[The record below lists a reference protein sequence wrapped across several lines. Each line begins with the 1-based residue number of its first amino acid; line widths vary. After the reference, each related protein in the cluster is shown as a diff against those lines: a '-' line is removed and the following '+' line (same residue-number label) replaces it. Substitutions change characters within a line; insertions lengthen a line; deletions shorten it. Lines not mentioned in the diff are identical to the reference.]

1 MDCVICFDNAA
12 DQRLR
17 PCGCL
22 NAAFCGDC
30 ARRLSTCPVC
40 RTRVTALDGPRAPP
54 MLLPA
59 WRNDPDDYRVLRRK
73 QPCPRFQIIAR
84 PAAVPR
90 WLLTRD
96 EWSMAPDE
104 SRRIAPACC
113 GNPNCGIE
121 LEASPFEAE
130 IDEERDAALALS
142 KDTWAKAN
150 GPPLTTLCKLRGVA
164 CTNPLCGAA
173 DARARYD
180 CAVLAAARRGDD
192 AAVARYLRM
201 PHGAPERCTVD
212 LLEGVLKAGTEGG
225 HVGVIALALC
235 DERLRLYCKERL
247 RISLDDYEILEAVAK
262 LGDDHGP
269 RVLDLVLPRV
279 DPNTRK
285 RRTIQDVYGEL
296 CEKHEL
302 GELELPPL
310 WPRSICDC
318 DDSRCDSCRAG
329 YYPTGSTPLYYALA
343 SGSTWL
349 FDRLLADPRVDPSR
363 TKNPLLVAAQTG
375 DLARVRALIKRG
387 AVRYNVMAATT
398 HDPRDP
404 RRSFADECALS
415 YCSSAVTGAYG
426 RAGWRGDASYYRGW
440 FMGYPRSPEN
450 VVVPSDELHELCRF
464 AIEECAWDV
473 GREFWRRR
481 YRSLLVV
488 DYRLLD
494 ETLSYREV
502 EMVFA
507 HASGI
512 YACARAIRSARAWDL
527 FGSWVALRA
536 LLERSASG
544 APRPLAE
551 AVCGHH
557 GHLFESVLSYLP
569 LPVAT
574 SPGEDVR
581 LWKCPPQLL
590 ACLHALPTP
599 DGGVACIDMNV
610 QSRRFS
616 RHW

>member
-1 MDCVICFDNAA
+1 
-12 DQRLR
+12 
-17 PCGCL
+17 
-22 NAAFCGDC
+22 
-30 ARRLSTCPVC
+30 
-40 RTRVTALDGPRAPP
+40 
-54 MLLPA
+54 
-59 WRNDPDDYRVLRRK
+59 
-73 QPCPRFQIIAR
+73 
-84 PAAVPR
+84 
-90 WLLTRD
+90 
-96 EWSMAPDE
+96 MAPDE

-150 GPPLTTLCKLRGVA
+150 GPPLTTLCRMRGVA

-180 CAVLAAARRGDD
+180 CAVIAAAHRGDD
-192 AAVARYLRM
+192 AAVAQYLRM

-279 DPNTRK
+279 DPNTLK

-296 CEKHEL
+296 CEKHEC
-302 GELELPPL
+302 GELDLPPL
-310 WPRSICDC
+310 WPRSLCDC
-318 DDSRCDSCRAG
+318 GESDCHNCSRHL
-329 YYPTGSTPLYYALA
+329 YPTGSTPLYYALA
-343 SGSTWL
+343 SGATWL

-363 TKNPLLVAAQTG
+363 TKNPLLVAARTG
-375 DLARVRALIKRG
+375 DLARVRALIQRG
-387 AVRYNVMAATT
+387 AVRYDVMAATT
-398 HDPRDP
+398 HDPRD
-404 RRSFADECALS
+404 RRGAFADESALS
-415 YCSSAVTGAYG
+415 YCSYSVAEAYG
-426 RAGWRGDASYYRGW
+426 RAGWRGRPYYFRGRY
-440 FMGYPRSPEN
+440 FMGYPREARDL
-450 VVVPSDELHELCRF
+450 VDLVVPSDELSELCRF
-464 AIEECAWDV
+464 AIEDCALLV
-473 GREFWRRR
+473 GHEFWSRR

-488 DYRLLD
+488 DYQLSGH
-494 ETLSYREV
+494 EMLSYREV

-512 YACARAIRSARAWDL
+512 YACARAIRSARAWAL

-544 APRPLAE
+544 APRALVE
-551 AVCGHH
+551 VVCGHH

-569 LPVAT
+569 LPAGKN
-574 SPGEDVR
+574 SNDAR

-599 DGGVACIDMNV
+599 DGGVACIDLNV
-610 QSRRFS
+610 QTRSYSRRL
-616 RHW
+616 W